1 MRGRQRNLT
10 IVLTGGGT
18 GGHIYPAVA
27 IGRRLRE
34 KAPQSKIHYIGT
46 SHGLEKDLVPKE
58 GWPFHTVQAAGLA
71 RKVSL
76 STAMSLI
83 KTGKGYFQARSKLK
97 KIKPDIVLGTGGYVC
112 GPVVLAGAHLGIPT
126 IIHEQNAFPGLTN
139 RWLAR
144 VADRV
149 CITFPQSAKY
159 FPPGS
164 RIVPTGLPIRQQ
176 IITTTREEGLKGLGL
191 KEGFRVLVVG
201 GSQGAR
207 SINQAMLQVYDR
219 LKDRRDINW
228 LHITGPTS
236 YEEYLQELAEQG
248 IDLADYG
255 NITIM
260 PYVYQMEQAL
270 SVADLVI
277 GRAGASF
284 LAEIMA
290 KGLPAILIPYPYASE
305 NHQEFNARAL
315 ADSGG
320 AVLIKEEKLSGQ
332 SLAEHI
338 LELSGNREKLL
349 SMAKGSKEL
358 GKPDAVDRIIEQIFA
373 LTDGVR
379 KK

>member
-1 MRGRQRNLT
+1 MKGKQKGLT

-18 GGHIYPAVA
+18 GGHIYPAIS
-27 IGRRLRE
+27 IGRRLLE
-34 KAPQSKIHYIGT
+34 AAPESKIHYIGT

-58 GWPFHTVQAAGLA
+58 GWPFHTVEAAGLA
-71 RKVSL
+71 RKISL

-83 KTGKGYFQARSKLK
+83 KTGKGYFQARSQLK
-97 KIKPDIVLGTGGYVC
+97 EIKPDLVLGTGGYVC

-159 FPPGS
+159 FPAGS
-164 RIVPTGLPIRQQ
+164 RIIPTGLPIRQQ
-176 IITTTREEGLKGLGL
+176 IINTTREEGLKGLGL
-191 KEGFRVLVVG
+191 EDGFRVLVVG

-228 LHITGPTS
+228 LHITGQGS
-236 YEEYLQELAEQG
+236 YGEYLKELADQG
-248 IDLADYG
+248 LDLAVYG

-320 AVLIKEEKLSGQ
+320 AILIQEEQLSGQ
-332 SLAEHI
+332 GLAEHI
-338 LELSGNREKLL
+338 LDLIDNRGKLL

-358 GKPDAVDRIIEQIFA
+358 GKPDAADRIIEQIFA
-373 LTDGVR
+373 LTGRVR
-379 KK
+379 RK

>member
-1 MRGRQRNLT
+1 MAGKQTGLT

-18 GGHIYPAVA
+18 GGHIYPAIS
-27 IGRRLRE
+27 IGRRLLE
-34 KAPQSKIHYIGT
+34 VAPEVRIHYIGT

-58 GWPFHTVQAAGLA
+58 GWPFHTVEAAGLA
-71 RKVSL
+71 RKISL
-76 STAMSLI
+76 GTAMSLI
-83 KTGKGYFQARSKLK
+83 KTGKGYFQARLQLK
-97 KIKPDIVLGTGGYVC
+97 KIKPDLVLGTGGYVC

-126 IIHEQNAFPGLTN
+126 IIHEQNAYPGLTN
-139 RWLAR
+139 RWLAK

-159 FPPGS
+159 FPAGS
-164 RIVPTGLPIRQQ
+164 RIVPTGLPIRRQ
-176 IITTTREEGLKGLGL
+176 IISTTREEGLQGLEL
-191 KEGFRVLVVG
+191 EEGFRVLVVG

-207 SINQAMLQVYDR
+207 SINQAMLQVYDM

-228 LHITGPTS
+228 LHITGQGS
-236 YEEYLQELAEQG
+236 YDGYLKELADRG
-248 IDLADYG
+248 IDIAYYG

-290 KGLPAILIPYPYASE
+290 KGLPAILIPYPHASE

-315 ADSGG
+315 VDSGG
-320 AVLIKEEKLSGQ
+320 AVLIKEDKLSGQ
-332 SLAEHI
+332 GLAEQI
-338 LELSGNREKLL
+338 LELVDRPEKLF
-349 SMAKGSKEL
+349 SMAQGSKEL

-373 LTDGVR
+373 LTDEVR
-379 KK
+379 RK